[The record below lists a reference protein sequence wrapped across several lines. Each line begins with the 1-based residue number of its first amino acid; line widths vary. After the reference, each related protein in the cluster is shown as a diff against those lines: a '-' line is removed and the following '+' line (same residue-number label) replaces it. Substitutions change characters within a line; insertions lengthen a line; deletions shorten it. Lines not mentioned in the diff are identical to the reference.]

1 MSVIVGAI
9 LGLSG
14 LLLIYLGYVRKW
26 DKTKLREVALII
38 LCLPGLASGIPMLF
52 WGMRIIIEKETPYEY
67 EWCSGNLRGSSA
79 VAVGVVSI
87 LMGLALVVWWVYALT
102 D

>member
-1 MSVIVGAI
+1 MIVGAI

-14 LLLIYLGYVRKW
+14 LLIVYLGYVRKW
-26 DKTKLREVALII
+26 PRTKLGAVALFI
-38 LCLPGLASGIPMLF
+38 LFLPGLASGIPMLY
-52 WGMRIIIEKETPYEY
+52 WGVRIIIEKETRYEY
-67 EWCSGNLRGSSA
+67 EWASGTLRGSSA

-87 LMGLALVVWWVYALT
+87 LMGLAMVVWWVYALT

>member
-1 MSVIVGAI
+1 MNVIVGAI

-14 LLLIYLGYVRKW
+14 LLFIYLAYARKW
-26 DKTKLREVALII
+26 SKTKLGALALFI
-38 LCLPGLASGIPMLF
+38 LSSPGLASGLPMLH
-52 WGMRIIIEKETPYEY
+52 WGVRIIIEKETPYEY
-67 EWCSGNLRGSSA
+67 EWCSGTLRGGSA

-87 LMGLALVVWWVYALT
+87 LMGLALVIWWVYALT